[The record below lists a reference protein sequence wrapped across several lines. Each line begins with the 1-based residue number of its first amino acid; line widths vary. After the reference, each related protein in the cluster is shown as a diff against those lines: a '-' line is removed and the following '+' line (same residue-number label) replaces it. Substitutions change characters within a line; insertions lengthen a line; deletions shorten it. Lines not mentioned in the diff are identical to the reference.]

1 MKAIKSI
8 APILPDGHLLLPEEI
23 KEKMRLTANC
33 SMKAVQQLRSNVF
46 CMKLLKF

>member
-33 SMKAVQQLRSNVF
+33 RVQAVQQLRS
-46 CMKLLKF
+46 KIILYKTT